1 MTLIDLAHL
10 MKSRPDGRQNGTKK
24 PLTLIKGILHQSD
37 DSLQFRYIRPVLR
50 RYYSVSYHI
59 QQSGQVIFDQSESL
73 QAPCARSIN
82 VIYKNS
88 LRSIFYSL

>member
-10 MKSRPDGRQNGTKK
+10 MKSRPDGRQMTQKK
-24 PLTLIKGILHQSD
+24 PLTLIKGILHQFD
-37 DSLQFRYIRPVLR
+37 GSLQFRYIRPVLR

-59 QQSGQVIFDQSESL
+59 QPSGQIFHLPEAL
-73 QAPCARSIN
+73 QPPCARSVN
-82 VIYKNS
+82 VIYKKS